1 MYAIIFEVSPFASGR
16 DRYFELAAQ
25 LKQILVSQPG
35 FISVERFQSLIDEE
49 KLLSLSFWESEQAI
63 AGWREQLDH
72 IDAQKEGKEKLF
84 KSYRI
89 RAVKI
94 ERDYSFDSED
104 ASA

>member
-1 MYAIIFEVSPFASGR
+1 MYAIIFEVWPFASGR

-25 LKQILVSQPG
+25 LKEILVSQPG

-49 KLLSLSFWESEQAI
+49 KLLSLSFWESEEAI
-63 AGWREQLDH
+63 AGWRKQIDH
-72 IDAQKEGKEKLF
+72 IDSQREGKEKLF

-89 RAVKI
+89 RVVKI
-94 ERDYSFDSED
+94 ERDYSFDAEG

>member
-1 MYAIIFEVSPFASGR
+1 MYAIVFEVWPFAKGR

-63 AGWREQLDH
+63 AGWREQIDH

-89 RAVKI
+89 RVVKI
-94 ERDYSFDSED
+94 ERDYSFDAED
-104 ASA
+104 ASV

>member
-1 MYAIIFEVSPFASGR
+1 MYAIIFEVWPFAKGR

-89 RAVKI
+89 RVVII
-94 ERDYSFDSED
+94 ERSYSFDVEE

>member
-1 MYAIIFEVSPFASGR
+1 MYAIIFEVWPFAKGR

-84 KSYRI
+84 EAYRTLV
-89 RAVKI
+89 VKV
-94 ERDYSFDSED
+94 ERD
-104 ASA
+104 